1 MAFDK
6 PAAPGEAITSRQLEV
21 LTLLADGHSNKA
33 IERQMNIAS
42 RTVRAH
48 LTEIYQRLEV
58 EGRVQAIL
66 KARRLGL
73 IG

>member
-1 MAFDK
+1 
-6 PAAPGEAITSRQLEV
+6 
-21 LTLLADGHSNKA
+21 
-33 IERQMNIAS
+33 MNIAS